1 MAKNFTHLN
10 IHSDHSLLKGYGT
23 LKEYIDKTVE
33 NGQTAIALT
42 DNNSMT
48 GIYHFIKYCQSNN
61 IKPIPGI
68 TLNIAPNGVEHKDTY
83 TFDENKRNII
93 PNRGANTALTIIA
106 KNQNG
111 LRNLFKLTELSYETD
126 NFFIVPRVDLKILEQ
141 YKDDLIVMSG
151 SVESELGIRLELS
164 QGREALEN
172 AKQLKEI
179 FGEDFYIEINR
190 RSINENKDLYK
201 YLITIADEINS
212 KIIYTNEVYY
222 LNSEDSFM
230 QELMMCLSSKSR
242 MSETST
248 VYGGRRPALGTNDY
262 YLKNNE
268 EIEKDIIEVFGD
280 KSEEIYNNI
289 DEIVGKVENFNLEYN
304 QYLRP
309 KIEIPSQFKS
319 NVDYLKYLINKGFK
333 KKRGDA
339 SDEIK
344 KQSIERVKMELDTI
358 VANDF
363 VDYFLVVSDFCN
375 WAQNNEVPIGT
386 GRGSCAGSEIAYLL
400 NIHKT
405 DPLRFGLLFERFI
418 SPGRGA
424 IYEIKYEDGSK
435 ENLNVAQ
442 IKTINGEKRY
452 IYQLKPGEILDDSK
466 KIKEIHII
474 DPGSSPDVDTDF
486 FTEGRNKVIEYV
498 RNKYGLENV
507 ALILTY
513 MPFKVKNAFKDMCS
527 INEVNFG
534 LANKLSNKIPAKLA
548 KGQTLEDYYISDDG
562 QQLQEEISRLPSS
575 LTNERVKAYIN
586 KQAKDI
592 TKKDI
597 LNKRMGC
604 IDIDTEL
611 SETRDKV
618 EQAIKQS
625 SKLENRVRNTGVHA
639 CGIIISSDKLT
650 NTIPLQITEK
660 DGEMQAT
667 TQWTYPCCESLGLIK
682 MDFLGLDTVDII
694 YNTIN
699 FIKETKGIEI
709 DIEKD
714 IINSDLKDPE
724 TMKIFQNAETIGIFQ
739 FSKSG
744 VRKLLKEVKP
754 TEFEEL
760 AAITALYR
768 PGPMGIGLHTDF
780 AKRKNDV
787 DARVPVHKDFYGT
800 KVEEI
805 LKPNLNSLIFQENIM
820 QIARQCA
827 GFSAKEADTLR
838 KAIGKKKIEIMNSMK
853 DRFIEGMMNNKED
866 HYTKESVEYLWEAF
880 VGFGEYAFN
889 KCLHYDTWVYLPDFS
904 KANLKDLYNEYGEF
918 PEDLY
923 ILSMFPSG
931 EVRPHKVRRISSTG
945 KKPCYTI
952 ITKSGRK
959 IKLTK
964 EHRMLTNSGYGTIDD
979 GKLCIGSVLMH
990 DNIYNRISAKKSE
1003 ASRRNALLACRTE
1016 ASRKSASKHMSEYQS
1031 KLTYEDRCRHQQEI
1045 QKNNPHR
1052 TDNWLKAGRLA
1063 LKEKRENPEYREHF
1077 HNAHMNNINNR
1088 IKNNGNIF
1096 GTKTIINGEKYDSII
1111 ELCVKEY
1118 LDLRGIEYVPHK
1130 RIECPVTGKCKYC
1143 DFYIDGLYVE
1153 VDGLNRG
1160 RQWFIDN
1167 KYGND
1172 IPFLY
1177 LTQYN
1182 YIEAIDEAIMEHH
1195 IQNGDE
1201 IVDIIP
1207 PSKNSLCNTY
1217 DIEME
1222 LNGPCNFIANGL
1234 VSHNSH
1240 SYSYALNSYQ
1250 CAYLKAHYPVE
1261 FMAATL
1267 RQRADNKDEVNEIIQ
1282 EIKRL
1287 NISLMPPNI
1296 NESQYRARP
1305 SKNGKSILYG
1315 ISNIKGVSR
1324 DLVNQIIEERK
1335 KNGLY
1340 KDFNDFL
1347 FRLGDKITKSALMTL
1362 SQAGC
1367 FDCLNVSRKG
1377 VYDNASSIVKQISQK
1392 QKETK
1397 KLENSLFSLMSKP
1410 QDEIMTM
1417 SIDISKEEWPL
1428 IEKMQKEKEV
1438 LSSYLSSHPLDT
1450 LIKTENIQNI
1460 NLNDKESKETIV
1472 LVSDLEFK
1480 TAEECLISLDNKFSK
1495 IHFKLTKKNSK
1506 SVYKGYL
1513 YSQEEKLNYAD
1524 AASKMNISVDEF
1536 RTIKPIYIKKGDV
1549 GEIKMKH
1556 NVIPS
1561 NNYEYFTIT
1570 DFKKIDLDDKGRRV
1584 HKIKLSYAQM
1594 KIISKIRAEIEK
1606 NKGEDTVRLLLPDNT
1621 HIDICDVNFRPGTTQ
1636 YDIDNLKN

>member
-548 KGQTLEDYYISDDG
+548 KEQTLEDYYISDDG

-597 LNKRMGC
+597 LNKRMEC

-853 DRFIEGMMNNKED
+853 NRFIEGMMNNKED

-889 KCLHYDTWVYLPDFS
+889 K
-904 KANLKDLYNEYGEF
+904 
-918 PEDLY
+918 
-923 ILSMFPSG
+923 
-931 EVRPHKVRRISSTG
+931 
-945 KKPCYTI
+945 
-952 ITKSGRK
+952 
-959 IKLTK
+959 
-964 EHRMLTNSGYGTIDD
+964 
-979 GKLCIGSVLMH
+979 
-990 DNIYNRISAKKSE
+990 
-1003 ASRRNALLACRTE
+1003 
-1016 ASRKSASKHMSEYQS
+1016 
-1031 KLTYEDRCRHQQEI
+1031 
-1045 QKNNPHR
+1045 
-1052 TDNWLKAGRLA
+1052 
-1063 LKEKRENPEYREHF
+1063 
-1077 HNAHMNNINNR
+1077 
-1088 IKNNGNIF
+1088 
-1096 GTKTIINGEKYDSII
+1096 
-1111 ELCVKEY
+1111 
-1118 LDLRGIEYVPHK
+1118 
-1130 RIECPVTGKCKYC
+1130 
-1143 DFYIDGLYVE
+1143 
-1153 VDGLNRG
+1153 
-1160 RQWFIDN
+1160 
-1167 KYGND
+1167 
-1172 IPFLY
+1172 
-1177 LTQYN
+1177 
-1182 YIEAIDEAIMEHH
+1182 
-1195 IQNGDE
+1195 
-1201 IVDIIP
+1201 
-1207 PSKNSLCNTY
+1207 
-1217 DIEME
+1217 
-1222 LNGPCNFIANGL
+1222 
-1234 VSHNSH
+1234 SH

-1287 NISLMPPNI
+1287 NISLRPPNI

-1305 SKNGKSILYG
+1305 SKDGKSILYG

-1347 FRLGDKITKSALMTL
+1347 FRLDDKITKSALMTL

-1410 QDEIMTM
+1410 QDEIMTI

-1513 YSQEEKLNYAD
+1513 YSQEEKLNDAD

-1549 GEIKMKH
+1549 GEVKMKH